1 MFPEYDGPIIQKY
14 GNFDHGIEISPWDR
28 RSMIIDCAE
37 QEEPEARRERIWRT
51 VATFLIRVGR
61 LKVND
66 ELNWTQVKD
75 VISKEMEHN
84 VMKNITFD
92 MILPGF
98 DYWSREGKLSRMV
111 IKKPRYASNFD
122 NLDYWRVTLFYDG
135 YEDNEH
141 TTTVLFAMMTDRYII
156 AWYALW
162 RKWPLQYKVWEWAG
176 RFKEVRDALTPPNSS
191 DYFKNKHKEEEKKP
205 TYKKIKRV
213 PWYPWWEKVHEC
225 SWDRPACYSLDPSL
239 EVSGCYP
246 DFADY
251 RNEKFYKEV
260 EEDWLFRRRECNIVE
275 LYKKDH
281 YYVVHSDD
289 SDHDPKREFVME
301 ENSSDVDDKMLEY

>member
-1 MFPEYDGPIIQKY
+1 MFPEYDGHIIQKY

-37 QEEPEARRERIWRT
+37 QEKRRERIWRT

-75 VISKEMEHN
+75 VFSKEMEHN

-98 DYWSREGKLSRMV
+98 DYRSREGKLSRMV

-141 TTTVLFAMMTDRYII
+141 TTTVPFAMMTDRYII

-191 DYFKNKHKEEEKKP
+191 DYFKKKHKEEEKKP
-205 TYKKIKRV
+205 TYKKIKRE

-246 DFADY
+246 DFAD
-251 RNEKFYKEV
+251 
-260 EEDWLFRRRECNIVE
+260 
-275 LYKKDH
+275 
-281 YYVVHSDD
+281 
-289 SDHDPKREFVME
+289 
-301 ENSSDVDDKMLEY
+301 